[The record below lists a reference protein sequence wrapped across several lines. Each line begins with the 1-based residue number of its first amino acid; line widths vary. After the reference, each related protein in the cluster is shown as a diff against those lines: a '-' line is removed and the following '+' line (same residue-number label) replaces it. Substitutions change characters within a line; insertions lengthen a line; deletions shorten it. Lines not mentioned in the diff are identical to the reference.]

1 MALESERV
9 SDQLHE
15 WIDLTFGYKLHG
27 QAAVEAKNVA
37 LPAPHPTA
45 LTNSGRVQLFQKP
58 HPPRFAQARN
68 LLATEQVAS
77 RVLLKPCCAY
87 HLGVMLLPG
96 CVDKIHNL
104 VWVTLTRHTTLAHLY
119 SPGELVDPPPN
130 LPTVCLH
137 LSNCWSHSAT
147 ENYSNYLSSFAATEQ
162 TASSCV
168 EMWLKR
174 RSNS

>member
-27 QAAVEAKNVA
+27 KAAVEAKNVP

-58 HPPRFAQARN
+58 HPPRFGQAHN

-77 RVLLKPCCAY
+77 DMLLRPCCAY
-87 HLGVMLLPG
+87 HIGLMLAAASLCKHG
-96 CVDKIHNL
+96 NKIGTDNADQ
-104 VWVTLTRHTTLAHLY
+104 AH
-119 SPGELVDPPPN
+119 SPGTSVQPSVN
-130 LPTVCLH
+130 
-137 LSNCWSHSAT
+137 
-147 ENYSNYLSSFAATEQ
+147 
-162 TASSCV
+162 
-168 EMWLKR
+168 M
-174 RSNS
+174 

>member
-37 LPAPHPTA
+37 LPAPHPIA
-45 LTNSGRVQLFQKP
+45 LTNNGRVQLFQKP

-77 RVLLKPCCAY
+77 NVLLRRSVAHIIQASC
-87 HLGVMLLPG
+87 LLLPG
-96 CVDKIHNL
+96 CVDMVHSL
-104 VWVTLTRHTTLAHLY
+104 VLITLTRHTPLAHLY
-119 SPGELVDPPPN
+119 SP
-130 LPTVCLH
+130 
-137 LSNCWSHSAT
+137 
-147 ENYSNYLSSFAATEQ
+147 
-162 TASSCV
+162 
-168 EMWLKR
+168 M
-174 RSNS
+174 